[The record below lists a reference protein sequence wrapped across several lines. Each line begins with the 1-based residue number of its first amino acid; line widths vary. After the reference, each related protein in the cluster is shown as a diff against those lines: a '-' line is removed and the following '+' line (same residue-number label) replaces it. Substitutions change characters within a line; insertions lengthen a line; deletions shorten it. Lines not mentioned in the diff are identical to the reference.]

1 MVEFPASC
9 CDILVIILLHVNRSD
24 TIKAAV
30 GLVNTGSSVLEF
42 LGCGHHLWHDT
53 LMVMMI
59 TSLCLCGFV

>member
-42 LGCGHHLWHDT
+42 LGCGHHL
-53 LMVMMI
+53 
-59 TSLCLCGFV
+59 